1 MIRSEWKSFGYE
13 PEVSWMGWLIA
24 IIIIILIAANS
35 DKKGNTSAAGNEKN
49 RQEPLK
55 SQKKINRYIE
65 LRETKPASWKLME
78 QIDEAV
84 DDLMDEYL
92 YYYGKKTPEFR
103 EEAAIMDV
111 FDRYPWCYR
120 GKKYS
125 QYRGQLVDDA
135 LRDLRKNIR

>member
-1 MIRSEWKSFGYE
+1 
-13 PEVSWMGWLIA
+13 MGWLIA

-35 DKKGNTSAAGNEKN
+35 DKKGNTSAASNAKKA
-49 RQEPLK
+49 QAPLK
-55 SQKKINRYIE
+55 TQNKINKYIA
-65 LRETKPASWKLME
+65 LMQTKPAAPETMAR
-78 QIDEAV
+78 INEAV